1 MELFPKSMKTALLLI
16 IFITLPQPSGTQENK
31 VYETSTRQIVS
42 WSELIFKGAKFLT
55 SITVK
60 IQLGPGNQLSGDLS
74 TIIGRDI
81 GDCSET
87 VNDDTLLTVQ
97 SSFTGMGFSQGQ
109 YEEKIW
115 FKEKAIRPYKRIR
128 SKNGDAPWVKSY
140 CWEDKG
146 VRRQKK
152 QPGNFRENKMPPTKW
167 TKRTVSFYEYPDEVA
182 GCDTISDPS
191 LVFYILSTL
200 EPGRQQKPFEICIF
214 GRKQLHRLTIRQ
226 EKSSPLQV
234 SYKTRFLSQK
244 AAVEDQITPFVF
256 SITPDTL
263 APDTREPE
271 IFSFL
276 GLHKDIRIY
285 MDPEKR
291 LPVRI
296 SGTNNSIGDLVLEL
310 RAYSK

>member
-1 MELFPKSMKTALLLI
+1 MELFPKSMKTVLLLI
-16 IFITLPQPSGTQENK
+16 IFIVLPQPSSTQENK
-31 VYETSTRQIVS
+31 VCEIATRQTVS
-42 WSELIFKGAKFLT
+42 WSELIFKGTRFLT

-60 IQLGPGNQLSGDLS
+60 IQLGSGDNFSGDLS
-74 TIIGRDI
+74 PKIEKDI

-87 VNDDTLLTVQ
+87 VNDGTLLTVQ
-97 SSFTGMGFSQGQ
+97 SSSTGLGFSKGQ

-115 FKEKAIRPYKRIR
+115 FKERAVRPYKRIR
-128 SKNGDAPWVKSY
+128 SSKGNAPWVKSY

-146 VRRQKK
+146 VRRQKN
-152 QPGNFRENKMPPTKW
+152 QPANSRENKIPPAKW

-191 LVFYILSTL
+191 LIFYILSTH
-200 EPGRQQKPFEICIF
+200 ETGRQQKPFEICIF
-214 GRKQLHRLTIRQ
+214 GKKQLHRLSIRQ
-226 EKSSPLQV
+226 EDSSPLQV
-234 SYKTRFLSQK
+234 SYKTRSLSQEATVK
-244 AAVEDQITPFVF
+244 DQITPFVF

-263 APDTREPE
+263 APDNREPE

-296 SGTNNSIGDLVLEL
+296 SGTNNSIGDLVLDL
-310 RAYSK
+310 RAYSR